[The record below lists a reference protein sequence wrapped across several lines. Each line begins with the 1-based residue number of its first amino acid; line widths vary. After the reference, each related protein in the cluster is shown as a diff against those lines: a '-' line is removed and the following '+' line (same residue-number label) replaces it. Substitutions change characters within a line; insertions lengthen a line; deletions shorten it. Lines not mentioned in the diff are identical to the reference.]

1 MYTAPAAT
9 TFTHDAESYHNYV
22 LWSRVHGVWWCV
34 TTTLIHECRTA
45 WTEVV
50 KVRLGPTLRLPHPDV
65 KASSREP
72 PPHTPH
78 PPAPRLPAPSPT
90 MMILPPKPIN
100 KSPCPCGPTPVRS
113 QPQLNPWPKPQAM
126 QVHRTPRS
134 SQAPKALPQTRRRPT
149 SSRFHLS
156 EQG

>member
-72 PPHTPH
+72 HPTPPPGTS
-78 PPAPRLPAPSPT
+78 PPCTQPNHDDTAAKAHQQVALPLRPPLPQSAPSPGL
-90 MMILPPKPIN
+90 IPDPSRKPM
-100 KSPCPCGPTPVRS
+100 
-113 QPQLNPWPKPQAM
+113 QA
-126 QVHRTPRS
+126 HRTPRS
-134 SQAPKALPQTRRRPT
+134 SQALKALPQTRRRPT